1 MPEGDTIHRIARRLD
16 AAMVG
21 REVVAE
27 APDRRSPLH
36 SRAGDLSGRTLERVE
51 ARGKHLLLTFSGGMM
66 VHSHLGMN
74 GRWFIRPEGDAHHR
88 RRVGYP
94 WLRLT
99 AGEGEL
105 PAEASQARGKLLRM
119 GSAAKLRHDPTLL
132 RLGPDPLA
140 EGFDVAAGAACVLS
154 YPADRPVGEALIDQ
168 GILAGVGNVIRI
180 EACFAAGV
188 SPERRVADVS
198 EKEAAELVAAAQK
211 VMEATVET
219 GRRPKQI
226 YGRSPK
232 PCSRC
237 GGRIASSR
245 QGDDARLTIW
255 CPGCQT

>member
-1 MPEGDTIHRIARRLD
+1 MPEGDTIHRIARRFD
-16 AAMVG
+16 AVMVG

-36 SRAGDLSGRTLERVE
+36 SRAADLSGRTLERAE
-51 ARGKHLLLTFSGGMM
+51 ARGKHLLLTFSGGVM

-74 GRWFIRPEGDAHHR
+74 GRWFIRLDGDAHHR

-99 AGEGEL
+99 AGEGEF

-119 GSAAKLRHDPTLL
+119 GSAARLRHDPTLL
-132 RLGPDPLA
+132 NLGPDPLA
-140 EGFDVAAGAACVLS
+140 PDFDVTAGAARLLT
-154 YPADRPVGEALIDQ
+154 YPGDRPVGEALLDQ

-180 EACFAAGV
+180 EACFLARV

-198 EKEAAELVAAAQK
+198 PQEATALVSAAQQ
-211 VMEATVET
+211 VMETTVET

-226 YGRSPK
+226 YGRPPK

-237 GGRIASSR
+237 GARIVTAR

-255 CPGCQT
+255 CPGCQS